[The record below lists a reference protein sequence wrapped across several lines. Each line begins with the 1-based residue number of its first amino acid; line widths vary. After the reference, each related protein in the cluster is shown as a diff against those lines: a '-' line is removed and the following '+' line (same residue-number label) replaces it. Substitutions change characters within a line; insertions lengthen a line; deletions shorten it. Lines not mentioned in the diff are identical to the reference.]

1 MKQKSPF
8 SMEAFFT
15 SLQKHDLDNLPRQFN
30 QKNANTSKSGSHSP
44 TARNRNKKSQSR
56 NSYSENNSDSNGVS
70 SSTSSATKRN
80 NIRLARLIEPEKFKS
95 PNRRRNENSF
105 SQLLKQQSGGAI
117 AKHAEYFAG
126 SKNSPDP
133 SALPMPP
140 KHWISASNSANSEEK
155 MPSPPPTPKRKKE
168 KKSQSQKPKR
178 IAADV
183 ESFFANFNT
192 GSPIRQHVS
201 TVA

>member
-1 MKQKSPF
+1 
-8 SMEAFFT
+8 MEAFFT

-30 QKNANTSKSGSHSP
+30 QKNANTPKSGSHSP
-44 TARNRNKKSQSR
+44 TARNRNTKSQPR

-168 KKSQSQKPKR
+168 KKSQSQKNKR
-178 IAADV
+178 IPADV

-192 GSPIRQHVS
+192 RSPIRQHVS